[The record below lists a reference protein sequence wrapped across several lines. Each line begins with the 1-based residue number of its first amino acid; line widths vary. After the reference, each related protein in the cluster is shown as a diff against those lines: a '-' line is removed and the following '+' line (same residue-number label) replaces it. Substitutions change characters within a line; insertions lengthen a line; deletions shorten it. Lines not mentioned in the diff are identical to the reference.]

1 MTVTTASAVS
11 SPTPM
16 ANIQVRLA
24 DLGLAKENLRSSE
37 PADDGVGQ
45 LADTILAAGV
55 IMPPIVRPGRKG
67 EQKFMALDGRRRRF
81 ALLTLLERGNITDD
95 YQVECLLAE
104 TPAQQAAAIVLP
116 NTEHAPAHIADVIQ
130 AIGKLRKSKMD
141 TAAISSA
148 LGYSE
153 IEIKRLDALAGV
165 HASVLTALRK
175 GKLTLKQVR
184 LFARLPDK
192 KQQAE
197 LAQNAMEGY
206 FQDYQLRNLVER
218 DRVTVDDA
226 RFVLVGMD
234 RYLAAGGRV
243 SSDLF
248 GEMPDALLDPQ
259 ILDVA
264 WRERV
269 QPLIEALKVTELKIY
284 VGGSG
289 EFGAPE
295 GFFRMPYIYSSDFT
309 ADQKVAVA
317 EARAAVERISKDFEA
332 LDPLSADTP
341 ACLATLI
348 LAETAQHNA
357 SLARSKVGALLL
369 SPLDGYGVEATY
381 FTVPLPVIQADDA
394 DDDDKADG
402 EDLGVRFSSRMSND
416 VETPRADV
424 EVEGLSHALHEIQTD
439 VATRGLIRDLADD
452 PGAALRALV
461 AQLFKQLALK
471 SSGNLE
477 ASALQISGQRYY
489 RDRAQP
495 LPALDGEVRDRL
507 EARRAAYT
515 ASGLRPI
522 AWIDSLPH
530 GEIMALMAELVAVS
544 LNACEKRTDNIR
556 HGARAEA
563 AEISALCGS
572 DITAHWTPDQAY
584 LAAHPK
590 RDLLAMLDAMD
601 AQDDR
606 AKGLKK
612 DDLVVF
618 VAENAA
624 ERQWAPAVLSWETPL
639 EPIEPAAEV
648 AAETDAEPDADPA
661 ADSALEES
669 LTELAEGSSDDRAPL
684 AA

>member
-1 MTVTTASAVS
+1 MKT
-11 SPTPM
+11 
-16 ANIQVRLA
+16 IQVRLA

-37 PADDGVGQ
+37 PADDGVSQ

-55 IMPPIVRPGRKG
+55 IMPPLVRPGRKG

-81 ALLTLLERGNITDD
+81 ALLALLERGDISDD
-95 YQVECLLAE
+95 YSVECLLAE

-116 NTEHAPAHIADVIQ
+116 NTEHAPAHIADVIV
-130 AIGKLRKSKMD
+130 AIGQLRKAKMA
-141 TAAISSA
+141 TPAISAA

-153 IEIKRLDALAGV
+153 LEIKRLDALAGV
-165 HASVLTALRK
+165 HASVLAALRK
-175 GKLTLKQVR
+175 GKLTLKQVK

-197 LAQNAMEGY
+197 LAQNAMQGY

-218 DRVTVDDA
+218 DRVTGDDA
-226 RFVLVGMD
+226 RLVLVGMD

-259 ILDVA
+259 ILDEA

-269 QPLIEALKVTELKIY
+269 QPLIEALQLTDLKIY
-284 VGGSG
+284 VGGSS

-295 GFFRMPYIYSSDFT
+295 GFFRMPYIYPSDFT

-317 EARAAVERISKDFEA
+317 QARAEVERISKDFET

-348 LAETAQHNA
+348 LAEAAQYNA
-357 SLARSKVGALLL
+357 SLSRSKIGAILL
-369 SPLDGYGVEATY
+369 SPSDGYGVQATY
-381 FTVPLPVIQADDA
+381 FTVPLPVSPADESDAGDDA
-394 DDDDKADG
+394 DQDDG
-402 EDLGVRFSSRMSND
+402 EDLGVVHSGTRRWND
-416 VETPRADV
+416 VETPQADV
-424 EVEGLSHALHEIQTD
+424 EVAGLSHALHEIQTD
-439 VATRGLIRDLADD
+439 AATRGLIRDLADD

-461 AQLFKQLALK
+461 AQLFKQLALQ
-471 SSGNLE
+471 SSGYLE
-477 ASALQISGQRYY
+477 ASALQISGTRYS
-489 RDRAQP
+489 RHGAQP
-495 LPALDGEVRDRL
+495 LPALDGDVSDRL
-507 EARRAAYT
+507 EARGAAYT

-522 AWIDSLPH
+522 AWVDSLPH
-530 GEIMALMAELVAVS
+530 GEIMALMAELVAMS

-563 AEISALCGS
+563 SEISALCGA
-572 DITAHWTPDQAY
+572 DITAHWTPDQTY

-601 AQDDR
+601 AHDDR

-612 DDLVVF
+612 DDMVVF

-624 ERQWAPAVLSWETPL
+624 ERRWAPAVLSWDKPASADLADETS
-639 EPIEPAAEV
+639 EPAR
-648 AAETDAEPDADPA
+648 EP
-661 ADSALEES
+661 
-669 LTELAEGSSDDRAPL
+669 EGAGRAGPGRR
-684 AA
+684 A